1 MTDHRY
7 LAAGDVDTLAALVM
21 ELAAQLHVER
31 QRRLAL
37 EEALVARGVVDLDAI
52 ERTASDAAVAER
64 GRAALDGSIRALLRV
79 MTEGGDPKTP
89 LRGEALG

>member
-7 LAAGDVDTLAALVM
+7 LSGVDVDTLAALVM

-37 EEALVARGVVDLDAI
+37 EHELAARGIVDIDAVERAAGTPAVRERGGEALDR
-52 ERTASDAAVAER
+52 
-64 GRAALDGSIRALLRV
+64 SIRALLRV
-79 MTEGGDPKTP
+79 MTEGGDAKTP
-89 LRGEALG
+89 LRSERVW